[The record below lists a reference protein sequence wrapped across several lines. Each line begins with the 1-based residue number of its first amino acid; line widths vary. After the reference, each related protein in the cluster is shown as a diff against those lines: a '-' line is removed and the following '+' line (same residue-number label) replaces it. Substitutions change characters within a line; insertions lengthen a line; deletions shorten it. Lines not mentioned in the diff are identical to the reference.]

1 MLNNAINLR
10 KDYKNY
16 VLMNGSG
23 NLWQIVPTKNGYD
36 ADTKLIKKTTTYKD
50 IKVK

>member
-23 NLWQIVPTKNGYD
+23 NLWQIGNVSDLVMSTYCISN
-36 ADTKLIKKTTTYKD
+36 KLIINKN
-50 IKVK
+50 